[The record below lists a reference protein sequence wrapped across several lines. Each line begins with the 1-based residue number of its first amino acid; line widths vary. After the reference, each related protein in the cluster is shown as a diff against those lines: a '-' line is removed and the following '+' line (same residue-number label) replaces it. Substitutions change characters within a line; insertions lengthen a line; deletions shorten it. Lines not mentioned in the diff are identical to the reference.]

1 MERRHLPSA
10 PANPPKSE
18 RRGRLGLNKPTGEES
33 NTLPLPDADTGK
45 TGWDAISR
53 MDEEMDLN
61 RAE

>member
-1 MERRHLPSA
+1 
-10 PANPPKSE
+10 
-18 RRGRLGLNKPTGEES
+18 LGLNKPTGEES